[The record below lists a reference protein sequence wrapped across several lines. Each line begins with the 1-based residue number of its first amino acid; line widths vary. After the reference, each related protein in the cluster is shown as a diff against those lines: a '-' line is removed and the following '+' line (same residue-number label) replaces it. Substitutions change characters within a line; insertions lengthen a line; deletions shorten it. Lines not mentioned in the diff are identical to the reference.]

1 MSMIYDFID
10 ILEESVDGVDVVR
23 NAEKACSFNARATV
37 T

>member
-10 ILEESVDGVDVVR
+10 ILESVDGVDVVR